1 MRRISPLVLASGLSG
16 FVLAVVLAAT
26 SLLGC
31 AAEAPG
37 PATPAP
43 VVTPP
48 VTPPPAVAPAPTP
61 APVVATPVAPPSA
74 VTPAPAPTAAAE
86 PPAVLPVTPPTPGSV
101 ATTMAKNGNVRFGP
115 SLSARVAVTLPA
127 GAPVEILGI
136 AQGRPDWFAVRFPR
150 QGTAWAHKKV
160 LEAQADGKTFKV
172 IEDRAKARDDATLKG
187 NIVCELTKGEI
198 VESKERQIGDWQA
211 IYPASGVAYVHKSL
225 VTITEQLPASAP
237 AGEALVEVT
246 WQRAQKLYA
255 EYQAALKQDLNLA
268 ATLDWRYLSDQLETV
283 ANEHPSVRAQLTAR
297 RMKEAIAKVVAAVE
311 KVQRDNNITP
321 VRPPE
326 PTEMPPVTP
335 KPALIAP
342 KGTEAIQQVS
352 AQAPQVPVDTAF
364 QAKGWLEERAFP
376 QVGTNHVIIDK
387 DGNVCAFIKVKTG
400 VELQLSEYFWRLVGV
415 KGALLEVDPALHN
428 LGRKIPLI
436 EVEDVTLLGQ

>member
-1 MRRISPLVLASGLSG
+1 MRRIAPLVLAS
-16 FVLAVVLAAT
+16 VLFGHVPVL
-26 SLLGC
+26 G
-31 AAEAPG
+31 AAEAAG
-37 PATPAP
+37 PAAPAP
-43 VVTPP
+43 APAAAAEATAVPPVTPPPVTPP
-48 VTPPPAVAPAPTP
+48 VTPP
-61 APVVATPVAPPSA
+61 
-74 VTPAPAPTAAAE
+74 
-86 PPAVLPVTPPTPGSV
+86 TPGAV

-115 SLSARVAVTLPA
+115 SLSARVAVTLPI
-127 GAPVEILGI
+127 GAPIEILGI
-136 AQGRPDWFAVRFPR
+136 AQGRPDWYAVRFPR

-225 VTITEQLPASAP
+225 VTLTEQLPASAP
-237 AGEALVEVT
+237 AGDSPIEAT

-255 EYQAALKQDLNLA
+255 EYQTALKQDLNLA

-311 KVQRDNNITP
+311 KVQKDNGIAP

-326 PTEMPPVTP
+326 PEVSHAAPDAT
-335 KPALIAP
+335 KPAATPAATAP
-342 KGTEAIQQVS
+342 KGTETIQQVS

-376 QVGTNHVIIDK
+376 QVGCNHVVIDK
-387 DGNVCAFIKVKTG
+387 DGNVCAFIKVKAG

-415 KGALLEVDPALHN
+415 KGVVQEVDPALHN
-428 LGRKIPLI
+428 LGRKVPLI